1 MSGLMKKGCFLLLE
15 GGMFVKVECAGLGED
30 EVCLGVWNG

>member
-1 MSGLMKKGCFLLLE
+1 MLMKSGCSLLLE
-15 GGMFVKVECAGLGED
+15 GGILGKVGMLVLGED